1 MKQNTNPRKA
11 TTQSLSA
18 TDFHGASII
27 TESGKEIPIT
37 EEMLQ
42 KAFADLIKLW
52 EQSRQHQQS

>member
-11 TTQSLSA
+11 VTQNLSDA
-18 TDFHGASII
+18 NFHGACII

-37 EEMLQ
+37 EQMLQ